1 MMMDADKAVLDESY
15 RNAQMGREAI
25 NMVIGKVEDDEL
37 ALDLNRQA
45 CKFVQLEDKIRKEYQ
60 KAQAQP
66 PEESLVE
73 KTMLWGGI
81 QMNTILN
88 ASTEHLADMMI
99 QGNTKGITE
108 LMKVVKANKSAQK
121 EYYELAQE
129 IMDFEE
135 KNIEKLK
142 AYLR

>member
-1 MMMDADKAVLDESY
+1 MMMEADKAVLDESY

-60 KAQAQP
+60 KEQSQP
-66 PEESLVE
+66 PEESLME
-73 KTMLWGGI
+73 RTMLWGGI
-81 QMNTILN
+81 QMNTLLN

-108 LMKVVKANKSAQK
+108 LMKVVKANKGVQK